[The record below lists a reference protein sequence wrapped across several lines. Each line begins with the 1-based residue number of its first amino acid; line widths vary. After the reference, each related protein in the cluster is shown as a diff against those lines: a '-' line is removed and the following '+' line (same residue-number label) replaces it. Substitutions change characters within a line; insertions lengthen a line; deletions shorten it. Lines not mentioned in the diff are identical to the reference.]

1 MITPLS
7 RKQLDLSETA
17 LADRML
23 VTPQE
28 ACRLLC
34 VSKNTLPRLGIP
46 VVRNG
51 GLRRYDVA
59 DLRRWVEEHK
69 GE

>member
-1 MITPLS
+1 MITPLGQ
-7 RKQLDLSETA
+7 RQLELSETA

-46 VVRNG
+46 VVRNR
-51 GLRRYDVA
+51 GLRRYDLA
-59 DLRRWVEEHK
+59 DLRRWVKEHK
-69 GE
+69 T